1 MIIIT
6 QANEKHGAMS
16 LMLRVVALCVFL
28 HWPYSRGPP
37 EYASLGLRT
46 CLRLDQSSPT
56 DVTPYFSGNTSSSS

>member
-28 HWPYSRGPP
+28 RYSRGPP
-37 EYASLGLRT
+37 ENASLGLRT